1 MTAQKLDRV
10 QKAYRIGDPAGAY
23 PIFDA
28 TGSSLYPGRW
38 NTAGSPVIY
47 ASTDYATAI
56 LEKLVHGSGSL
67 PPNQHYIE
75 IILSA
80 GLSYETV
87 NVTAFPGWDAQ
98 DPSVAQTYGEAW
110 FRANRSLLLFV
121 PSVVARVAEN
131 VLINPT
137 HPEFRLVSHGRHIPV
152 PWDDR
157 LFARAQP
164 AVAGDEDAA
173 PE

>member
-1 MTAQKLDRV
+1 MSAQKLDRV
-10 QKAYRIGDPAGAY
+10 QKAYRIGDPDGAY

-38 NTAGSPVIY
+38 NTPASPIIY
-47 ASTDYATAI
+47 ASADYSTAI
-56 LEKLVHGSGSL
+56 LEKLVRGSGSL
-67 PPNQHYIE
+67 PPNQHDIE

-80 GLSYETV
+80 GLSCETL
-87 NVTAFPGWDAQ
+87 NVAALPGWDSA
-98 DPSVAQTYGEAW
+98 DGSVAKAYGETW
-110 FRANRSLLLFV
+110 FRSGRSLLLFV

-137 HPEFRLVSHGRHIPV
+137 HPEFSLVSHGRHIPV

-157 LFARAQP
+157 LFERP
-164 AVAGDEDAA
+164 
-173 PE
+173 